1 MNACLLPVVVGVA
14 IASASELNFNWDC
27 FAYAMG
33 SNFAFSLRGIL
44 TKKASSSPKA
54 SHPYFPLL
62 PLTYPYLPLLTLL
75 TPRPRGQRAPSP
87 RLAVQ
92 GLQSKACSARL
103 AAQDLQPSALCAACD
118 QANRTG
124 SHAALHPHGWTVGRA
139 RTWTRATCLLS

>member
-54 SHPYFPLL
+54 SHPLL
-62 PLTYPYLPLLTLL
+62 PPTSPYLPLLTP
-75 TPRPRGQRAPSP
+75 THPTYPSSSRPARPKPKACSP

-92 GLQSKACSARL
+92 GLQRKACSPRL
-103 AAQDLQPSALCAACD
+103 AAE
-118 QANRTG
+118 
-124 SHAALHPHGWTVGRA
+124 RA
-139 RTWTRATCLLS
+139 VRGV